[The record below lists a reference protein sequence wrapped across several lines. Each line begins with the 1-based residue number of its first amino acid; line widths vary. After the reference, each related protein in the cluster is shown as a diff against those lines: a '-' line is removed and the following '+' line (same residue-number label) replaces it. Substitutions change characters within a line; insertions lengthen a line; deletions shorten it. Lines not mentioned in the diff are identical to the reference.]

1 MGMSLSN
8 RKKKVNK
15 TSPKRKR
22 KKTRKLK
29 HKAVE
34 EDWGLEGGKLEE
46 MEEREVARTRFLK
59 SDLSWATVRGTLEL
73 EARRLVIEH
82 SGLACELVEAK
93 VVEMTASWLDKDEAA
108 HEFERIPDDWMESD
122 TLPDDWPSIA
132 GPMVRVT
139 PPDDDS
145 LLGGWQAENENF
157 KTFLKFQK
165 YTSRKKSLLKKQI
178 SDLKTYLDD
187 HLPRIQE
194 EEQMANIFQFK
205 ASNANIKKKPT

>member
-1 MGMSLSN
+1 
-8 RKKKVNK
+8 
-15 TSPKRKR
+15 
-22 KKTRKLK
+22 
-29 HKAVE
+29 
-34 EDWGLEGGKLEE
+34 

-59 SDLSWATVRGTLEL
+59 SDLSWATVRGTQTRIRIWSPLEL

-122 TLPDDWPSIA
+122 TLPDGWPSIA
-132 GPMVRVT
+132 GQMVGVT

-157 KTFLKFQK
+157 KTFLKLQK
-165 YTSRKKSLLKKQI
+165 YTSRKKFLLKKQLR
-178 SDLKTYLDD
+178 DLKTYL
-187 HLPRIQE
+187 E
-194 EEQMANIFQFK
+194 ECGSLSRRTSLLTSKIRNK
-205 ASNANIKKKPT
+205 STLTLK